1 MEHKLGGNKAILVM
15 SPLVVLMEDQVYRL
29 KKHGVRA
36 SILSSSTS
44 VAKDNIATVECLGRD
59 FFFALEALTTVKW

>member
-1 MEHKLGGNKAILVM
+1 M
-15 SPLVVLMEDQVYRL
+15 YRL

-44 VAKDNIATVECLGRD
+44 VAKENIATVECLGRD
-59 FFFALEALTTVKW
+59 FFFCSVSPYHSKVARCL

>member
-1 MEHKLGGNKAILVM
+1 M
-15 SPLVVLMEDQVYRL
+15 YRL

-36 SILSSSTS
+36 TILSSSTL

-59 FFFALEALTTVKW
+59 NFFVAL